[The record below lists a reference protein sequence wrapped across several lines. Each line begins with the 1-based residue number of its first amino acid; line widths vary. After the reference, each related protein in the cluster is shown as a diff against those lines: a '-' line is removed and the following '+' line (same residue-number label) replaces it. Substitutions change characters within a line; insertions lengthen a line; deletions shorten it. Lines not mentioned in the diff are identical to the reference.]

1 MNDKPKPAI
10 RARSRRQ
17 TSLSRSVIN
26 DALPVYSCA
35 DPDQDFIP
43 PWLGSVVRDLA
54 PRVGQIRGIVQGK
67 TRGLGTAWPIARHG
81 QDTLF
86 ITAGHVLQL
95 LVPQGTV
102 LMKAADIARINPP
115 CSVTLPDGRMLRLRR
130 WVCSAPQDL
139 ALFLVE
145 GAVEPLP
152 LADHTRDNAE
162 ICVLGYPVARHPR
175 YDGLGW
181 EYLDRLCVAPGL
193 TSLARI
199 YPTTYP
205 VADYLM
211 HHASTLA
218 GFSGGPVVDAQGQ
231 AVGLHVWG
239 QGQIDDR
246 DRNDAVRIESILN
259 TDWLAAILNGQS
271 ETAPEGAVCHPFQ
284 GAGDPGIGPAEG
296 DDLRG

>member
-1 MNDKPKPAI
+1 MNDKPKPAT

-17 TSLSRSVIN
+17 TNLSRSVIN

-115 CSVTLPDGRMLRLRR
+115 CSVILPDGRMLTLRR
-130 WVCSAPQDL
+130 WVCSARQ
-139 ALFLVE
+139 
-145 GAVEPLP
+145 
-152 LADHTRDNAE
+152 E
-162 ICVLGYPVARHPR
+162 IGRA
-175 YDGLGW
+175 
-181 EYLDRLCVAPGL
+181 
-193 TSLARI
+193 
-199 YPTTYP
+199 
-205 VADYLM
+205 
-211 HHASTLA
+211 
-218 GFSGGPVVDAQGQ
+218 
-231 AVGLHVWG
+231 HV
-239 QGQIDDR
+239 
-246 DRNDAVRIESILN
+246 
-259 TDWLAAILNGQS
+259 
-271 ETAPEGAVCHPFQ
+271 
-284 GAGDPGIGPAEG
+284 
-296 DDLRG
+296 